1 MSSIYMEQYRNLQQ
15 FKSVKEFDQYR
26 SRLFYTIK
34 DKLSKGI
41 LKVWN
46 VLSQRSLEI
55 PGVCWVQIDTIAKD
69 AEVSRSTVER
79 AIRLFKKLGVIA
91 VKETTRPKSGG
102 DGANVYVFQKLGEG
116 AEMKGRHKAE
126 TPCPTK
132 DESQI
137 SENETKTSL
146 VLNKNIINNK
156 RTVNRPSW
164 IPEQFF
170 NLLKVHFDNIKTIEE
185 YWRAIHAIT
194 YKMDLD
200 LDTKIQIG
208 IDAFKEMKSKRRKLK
223 KPIAYFVGIVKRKAK
238 REYITGLFDAVFS

>member
-1 MSSIYMEQYRNLQQ
+1 MEQYRNLQQ

-26 SRLFYTIK
+26 SQLFYTIK

-46 VLSQRSLEI
+46 VLSQRSIEI

-116 AEMKGRHKAE
+116 AKMKGRQKAE

-137 SENETKTSL
+137 SENEAKTSL

-156 RTVNRPSW
+156 RTLNRPSW

-170 NLLKVHFDNIKTIEE
+170 NLLKAHYDNIKDIEE
-185 YWRAIHAIT
+185 FWRAIHAIT
-194 YKMDLD
+194 YKLE
-200 LDTKIQIG
+200 LNQQVKENIG
-208 IDAFKEMKSKRRKLK
+208 ISAFKEMKSRRKKLK
-223 KPIAYFVGIVKRKAK
+223 KPIAYFVGIAKRKAK
-238 REYITGLFDAVFS
+238 GAYIRNMFEDVLF